1 MTICLDTNVLSALFS
16 SEPGAAELAGQLYAW
31 QQQEP
36 LTIHSAVRAELLALP
51 GLTAPLLDSELV
63 RLGIAVD
70 TETPAALWDSTGQA
84 FATYA
89 QRRRAS
95 GGGHPRRLLADFF
108 IGAHAHLTGAKLYT
122 LDPQHY
128 RLAFP
133 DLVLLP

>member
-16 SEPGAAELAGQLYAW
+16 GEPGAAELAGQLYGW

-36 LTIHSAVRAELLALP
+36 LMIHAAVRAELLALP
-51 GLTAPLLDSELV
+51 GMTAQVLDAELS
-63 RLGIAVD
+63 RLSITVD
-70 TETPAALWDSTGQA
+70 GETPAAVWDRTGQA
-84 FATYA
+84 FAAYV

-108 IGAHAHLTGAKLYT
+108 IGSHADFVGASLCT

-128 RLAFP
+128 RLSFP
-133 DLVLLP
+133 ALTLLP